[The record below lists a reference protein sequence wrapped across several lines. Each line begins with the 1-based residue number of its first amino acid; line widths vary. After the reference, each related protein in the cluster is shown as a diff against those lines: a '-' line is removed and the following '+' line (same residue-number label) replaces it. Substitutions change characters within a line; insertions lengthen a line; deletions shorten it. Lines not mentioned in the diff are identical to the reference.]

1 MRPQAGG
8 VIPLGCP
15 TTNSPIPHP
24 LSEQRSVTQLSP
36 VGNASVRTDTFG
48 AHRAV
53 PPNNALFAFL
63 SMTGALLSLTGKQI
77 MHYWGG
83 LLGAPRKYR
92 CAPRRFP
99 LGKAV

>member
-36 VGNASVRTDTFG
+36 VGNASVRPEILG
-48 AHRAV
+48 AHRAI

-63 SMTGALLSLTGKQI
+63 SMTGGPPVIDRRANNALL
-77 MHYWGG
+77 GG
-83 LLGAPRKYR
+83 TAR
-92 CAPRRFP
+92 CAPRCLTP
-99 LGKAV
+99 M